1 MRHAPVTASA
11 TSAPCSTRLRTD
23 VRRALA
29 RGTCRGSTRG
39 QPLSETLRRFDE
51 PRRRH
56 GERDPE
62 KPFAARAEPAPRHG
76 HDAFLFECAALE
88 RGRGEAFGERHPQV
102 QRGPRRLGLEPLG
115 AQDRKSTRLNSSH
128 SQISYAVFCLKKKKT
143 TKSEPVMNKNSTP
156 SSPSTRHSSS
166 DL

>member
-11 TSAPCSTRLRTD
+11 TSAPGSTRLTTQ

-29 RGTCRGSTRG
+29 RGTCRVSNSG
-39 QPLSETLRRFDE
+39 QHLSETLRRFDE

-102 QRGPRRLGLEPLG
+102 QRGPRRLGLEPLRSEEHTSEL
-115 AQDRKSTRLNSSH
+115 QSPDHLVCRL
-128 SQISYAVFCLKKKKT
+128 LLEKKKKT
-143 TKSEPVMNKNSTP
+143 K
-156 SSPSTRHSSS
+156 TRPNRQQHPPPTNV
-166 DL
+166 

>member
-11 TSAPCSTRLRTD
+11 TSAPCSTRLTTH

-29 RGTCRGSTRG
+29 RGTCRGSNSG
-39 QPLSETLRRFDE
+39 QHLSETLRRFDE

-88 RGRGEAFGERHPQV
+88 
-102 QRGPRRLGLEPLG
+102 
-115 AQDRKSTRLNSSH
+115 DRKSTRLNSSH
-128 SQISYAVFCLKKKKT
+128 SQISYAVF
-143 TKSEPVMNKNSTP
+143 
-156 SSPSTRHSSS
+156 
-166 DL
+166 